1 MAGSIN
7 DNEYLTRIQP
17 NMTLILFIPQSGNQV
32 EIQIN
37 SIDLTT
43 GQITLDTA
51 VAGAEQG
58 QELDFQINLS
68 LISDG

>member
-1 MAGSIN
+1 
-7 DNEYLTRIQP
+7 
-17 NMTLILFIPQSGNQV
+17 MTLILFIPQSGTQV

-51 VAGAEQG
+51 VTGAEQG